1 MQICVGIW
9 AYCSALVTPP
19 FLFGWS
25 SYQPEGL
32 LLSCS
37 WDYSSR
43 DLSNRLYFIYLL
55 AFGFA
60 VPVGVFLYCY
70 RVIFKFVARSFRDI
84 TRSTPNIENTRVN
97 IGNNTLTMEQHRK
110 RTEFHTA
117 VRLFCNALFC
127 LLPWIPYAVVTFI
140 GQFGPMDDD
149 GQLQWISPFYVTIS
163 AFFGKTSILFSPLV
177 YGLFDQEFRTSVRH
191 MVRG

>member
-1 MQICVGIW
+1 MQICAGIW

-43 DLSNRLYFIYLL
+43 DLSNRLYFIYLFVL
-55 AFGFA
+55 GFA
-60 VPVGVFLYCY
+60 LPVGVFTYSY
-70 RVIFKFVARSFRDI
+70 IWIFKFVARSFSDI
-84 TRSTPNIENTRVN
+84 ARSTPNIENIRVN
-97 IGNNTLTMEQHRK
+97 IGNNTLTMEQHRQ
-110 RTEFHTA
+110 RTEIQMA
-117 VRLFCNALFC
+117 VRLFSVALVYI
-127 LLPWIPYAVVTFI
+127 LPWTPYAVISCI
-140 GQFGPMDDD
+140 GQFGPVADD
-149 GQLQWISPFYVTIS
+149 GQVRISPFYVTIS